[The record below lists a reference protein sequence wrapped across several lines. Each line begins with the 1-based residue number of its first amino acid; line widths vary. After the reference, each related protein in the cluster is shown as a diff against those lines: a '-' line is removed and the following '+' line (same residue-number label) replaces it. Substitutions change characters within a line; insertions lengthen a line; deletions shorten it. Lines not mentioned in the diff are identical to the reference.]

1 MKYQL
6 IIVLFVFSPIFVTG
20 QLTLDLKGVVEK
32 NISSDLKKGLKVNLT
47 EIAFDDYSGFYKANI
62 FFNKS
67 DKKWS
72 IKVDLKKLK
81 NISFAANNTKEFWQH
96 QALRNGVYHNL
107 VKKGMQYKMR
117 KEVEEDALKYI
128 NYVKVNNLL
137 FNDGYLESYLYSLAY
152 KIYPSRI
159 GDGRPGILNIKILKD
174 TDPNAFVYPN
184 GTMFLTTGLLSAI
197 SSEEELIGVMAHEIS
212 HFVLDHSIININKAE
227 QRKKRAEFW
236 ANIATG
242 ATLAAEL
249 YTASKDEYYVPGA
262 FTISTAIIAHTFA
275 AQFNERMGLK
285 FSREQEVAADICAKN
300 LMTYIHIDPTSLSSV
315 LSKIKTYNIKNGNYF
330 ALTGK
335 GTHPSIDFR
344 ISNIGQPTSDF
355 KSIDY
360 DRTVSFVNSFNA
372 IIEFNNHHLEQCAK
386 LVNRNRKANVA
397 TEEDYILL
405 AMVTTYM
412 FDNTEKNLEA
422 LSYINKAKG
431 LNVYPD
437 IKVYKQEAI
446 IQIRLKQNQKAKL
459 ALNNYLESLDKQY
472 LGHTEY
478 IIKEKEWTLKM
489 INKVSK
495 M

>member
-1 MKYQL
+1 ME
-6 IIVLFVFSPIFVTG
+6 
-20 QLTLDLKGVVEK
+20 DE
-32 NISSDLKKGLKVNLT
+32 
-47 EIAFDDYSGFYKANI
+47 
-62 FFNKS
+62 
-67 DKKWS
+67 
-72 IKVDLKKLK
+72 
-81 NISFAANNTKEFWQH
+81 
-96 QALRNGVYHNL
+96 AL
-107 VKKGMQYKMR
+107 
-117 KEVEEDALKYI
+117 EYI
-128 NYVKVNNLL
+128 NYAKANNLL
-137 FNDGYLESYLYSLAY
+137 FNDSYLESYLYSLAY

-159 GDGRPGILNIKILKD
+159 GDGRPGILNIKISKD

-212 HFVLDHSIININKAE
+212 HFVLDHSIININKAD

-242 ATLAAEL
+242 VALAAEL
-249 YTASKDEYYVPGA
+249 YTASNDEYYVPGA
-262 FTISTAIIAHTFA
+262 FTVSKAIIPHTFA

-300 LMTYIHIDPTSLSSV
+300 LMRYIHIDPTSLSSV

-335 GTHPSIDFR
+335 GTHPSIDYR
-344 ISNIGQPTSDF
+344 ISKIGDPTSDF

-386 LVNRNRKANVA
+386 LVNRNIKANVA
-397 TEEDYILL
+397 TEGDYILL
-405 AMVTTYM
+405 ALVTTYM
-412 FDNTEKNLEA
+412 FDNKEKNLEA

-431 LNVYPD
+431 LNVVPD
-437 IKVYKQEAI
+437 ITVYKQEAI

-459 ALNNYLESLDKQY
+459 ALSNYLESLDKQY

-489 INKVSK
+489 INKVSN